1 MTCPVH
7 LRLFRTATARW
18 RRVRIYPTV
27 PPCTVPGG
35 WLDRSHA
42 VVDSSAVNIVI
53 PNPTQP
59 IHNIPKN
66 R

>member
-7 LRLFRTATARW
+7 LRLFRPATRSW
-18 RRVRIYPTV
+18 RRVRIYPMV

-42 VVDSSAVNIVI
+42 VVVSAAVNVI
-53 PNPTQP
+53 ILNPTLHSILQN
-59 IHNIPKN
+59 H
-66 R
+66 